1 MNPKF
6 DVKISSEMSVI
17 TAGICIGTKS
27 DLYIKYNNFG
37 IDGIIILEWI
47 FEKQDWRR
55 VLD

>member
-1 MNPKF
+1 MKM
-6 DVKISSEMSVI
+6 SSEMSVI